1 MRLRLLH
8 PMIAAGA
15 TVWLLFY
22 GMSSA
27 AGRPAARQAAHI
39 MLACLGAQVL
49 AGVAN
54 LLLLAP
60 AWMQL
65 IHLLLA
71 DLLWIS
77 LVLLCAETLAVDK

>member
-1 MRLRLLH
+1 
-8 PMIAAGA
+8 MIAAGA
-15 TVWLLFY
+15 AVWLLFY

-27 AGRPAARQAAHI
+27 ARRPEVRPSVRT

-49 AGVAN
+49 AGIAN

-71 DLLWIS
+71 DLLWIG
-77 LVLLCAETLAVDK
+77 LVLLCAETLAVDR